1 MTDLTAFTSGVTL
14 NTEYRIITEGKQLT
28 EKRPRLGGATKK
40 APDGFY
46 TAQEAAQKLDL
57 NISTFRYY
65 VRQGKIKR
73 HVPPMRKEGFY
84 RKDEIDRLASEIKT
98 FWEQAEK
105 GQQD

>member
-1 MTDLTAFTSGVTL
+1 MTALTSDVTFS
-14 NTEYRIITEGKQLT
+14 TGYRTITEGKQLT
-28 EKRPRLGGATKK
+28 EKRPRRGGATKK

-46 TAQEAAQKLDL
+46 TAQEAARKLDL

-84 RKDEIDRLASEIKT
+84 RKEEIDQLASEIKT
-98 FWEQAEK
+98 FWEEAER